1 MFEGSVIFVTGGT
14 GSWGQELVRQLLSQN
29 PQRIII
35 FSRNET
41 SQVKMK
47 REMDDPRISFCIGD
61 VRDREAMVEACRGVD
76 YIFHLAALKHVPIC
90 EEQPSEALKTNII
103 GTQNVIDAAIENGVK
118 KVVNI
123 STDKAADPVNFY
135 GMTKAIGEKLVV
147 YANRSQVKTTFINV
161 RGGNILGS
169 NGSVLNLFIDQL
181 NARSRIG
188 ITDKKMVRFFMSAQ
202 SASELVLT
210 AAREGKGGEIFI
222 PMLSACRILDLAE
235 VLIEAYGAEDAE
247 IVEIGSRP
255 GEKLNEVLLSQY
267 ERRNSVVLNNK
278 YFVVL
283 PTTEIPAIKQAYT
296 AFPPAQAE
304 LHGDKKSL
312 MTKAEIKQMLL
323 DGGFILA
330 KEGSQ

>member
-1 MFEGSVIFVTGGT
+1 MFEGTVILVTGGT

-29 PQRIII
+29 PQKIII
-35 FSRNET
+35 FSRNES

-47 REMDDPRISFCIGD
+47 REMDDYRISFCIGD
-61 VRDREAMVEACRGVD
+61 VRDREAMVEAYHGVD

-118 KVVNI
+118 KVINI

-135 GMTKAIGEKLVV
+135 GMTKAIGEKLIV
-147 YANRSQVKTTFINV
+147 YANRPQVKTRFINV

-181 NARSRIG
+181 NARRRIG
-188 ITDKKMVRFFMSAQ
+188 ITDKKMVRFFMTAQ
-202 SASELVLT
+202 SASELALT

-235 VLIEAYGAEDAE
+235 VLIDAYGVEDAE

-255 GEKLNEVLLSQY
+255 GEKLHEVLLSQY
-267 ERRNSVVLNNK
+267 ECRNSVVLNNE
-278 YFVVL
+278 YIVVL
-283 PTTEIPAIKQAYT
+283 PTIEMPALKQAYM
-296 AFPPAQAE
+296 ACPPAQFE
-304 LHGDKKSL
+304 MLNEEKPL
-312 MTKAEIKQMLL
+312 MTKVEIKQMLL
-323 DGGFILA
+323 DGRFISV
-330 KEGSQ
+330 KESNQ

>member
-1 MFEGSVIFVTGGT
+1 MFEGSIIFVTGGS
-14 GSWGQELVRQLLSQN
+14 GSWGQELVKQLLKYD
-29 PQRIII
+29 PHKIII

-47 REMDDPRISFCIGD
+47 REMEDHRISFCIGD
-61 VRDREAMVEACRGVD
+61 VRDREAMIEACQGVD

-118 KVVNI
+118 KVINI

-135 GMTKAIGEKLVV
+135 GMTKAIGEKLIV
-147 YANRSQVKTTFINV
+147 YANRPQVKTRFINV

-181 NARSRIG
+181 NAKRRIG
-188 ITDKKMVRFFMSAQ
+188 ITDKKMVRFFMTAQ

-222 PMLSACRILDLAE
+222 PMLSPCRILDLAE
-235 VLIEAYGAEDAE
+235 VLIDAYAVEDAE
-247 IVEIGSRP
+247 IVEIGCRP

-267 ERRNSVVLNNK
+267 ECHNSVVLNNK

-283 PTTEIPAIKQAYT
+283 PTIEMLALKQAYI
-296 AFPPAQAE
+296 ACPPAQLE
-304 LHGDKKSL
+304 SLSDEKPL
-312 MTKAEIKQMLL
+312 MTKIQIKQMLL
-323 DGGFILA
+323 SGGFIA
-330 KEGSQ
+330 EKEGSK